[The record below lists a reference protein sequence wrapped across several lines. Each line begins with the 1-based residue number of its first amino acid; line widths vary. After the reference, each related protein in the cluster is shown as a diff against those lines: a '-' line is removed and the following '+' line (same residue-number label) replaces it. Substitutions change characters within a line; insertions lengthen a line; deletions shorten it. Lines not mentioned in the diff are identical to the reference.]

1 MKVRAILLFLLFFA
15 VSICEAKPP
24 DLNEEKTLKK
34 VKEMLSLHATQK
46 ELNPEIM
53 ERIIKNY
60 LEELD
65 PNKTYFIES
74 DIKEW
79 LYPAPA
85 FLKKTTKEYQNA
97 NFSVFNDIFL
107 AMTHAI
113 ERRHELEKE
122 IDFINLPKDVKPEEF
137 KDMDWVKSEE
147 ELKTRIVRIRALQID
162 TAAQLNAELKDKSLQ
177 RIEKRQI
184 KTEEELLDK
193 NRDQRIK
200 LILSKILKATA
211 SALDTHTSYFT
222 PEEAKQFMIN
232 VQQRLFGI
240 GAQLRDDLNGFTITK
255 LVEGGPAWN
264 SKELKVK
271 DRVIAVNGEPVVGMD
286 IIDAVELI
294 RGEENTPVILTVIRE
309 TGDEDKKEEKLDL
322 TIIRGEVVL
331 KEARY
336 EVSYEPFGDG
346 IIAYVKLHTFYQDP
360 DSSSAQDL
368 EREIKKL
375 KEEHNVKG
383 VILDLRY
390 NSGGLLT
397 QAVSVTGLF
406 ISKGTVVSIKDNSG
420 FVQHLRNLEN
430 NEVWDGPLIVL
441 VNRVS
446 ASAAEIVAQTLQDYG
461 RALII
466 GDDHTYGKGSFQTF
480 TLIPQ
485 ADQVNPEGEYKVS
498 RGIYYTVSGKTPQ
511 LTGVISDIV
520 LPGPLSESE
529 IGEKFAKYPLKQD
542 EIKPNFDDD
551 LSDIPPY
558 QRDKVRQIYK
568 TDLQRKL
575 DLYSP
580 YLETLK
586 QNTAYRMKNNKN
598 YQTFLNELKK
608 KKDHVEGEE
617 EDFGQN
623 DLQLSEAFN
632 LMKDLIILMDMSV
645 RQQFQVPA
653 AA

>member
-1 MKVRAILLFLLFFA
+1 MSIRYLLLGLCVLFFS
-15 VSICEAKPP
+15 VSEGKPP
-24 DLNEEKTLKK
+24 ELTEEVTLRK
-34 VKEMLSLHATQK
+34 VKEMLSLHASEK
-46 ELNPEIM
+46 ELTPEIM
-53 ERIIKNY
+53 GRIIKNY

-74 DIKEW
+74 DVKEW
-79 LYPAPA
+79 LEPTPE
-85 FLKKTTKEYQNA
+85 FLNKTTKEYKST

-113 ERRHELEKE
+113 ERRHELENE
-122 IDFINLPKDVKPEEF
+122 IDLTKLPKDVRPEEF
-137 KDMDWVKSEE
+137 KDMDWVKTEE
-147 ELKTRIVRIRALQID
+147 ELKTRIIRIRALQIE
-162 TAAQLNAELKDKSLQ
+162 TAAQLNEELKDKSLL
-177 RIEKRQI
+177 RIAKRQSKI
-184 KTEEELLDK
+184 EEELLDK
-193 NRDQRIK
+193 NKDLRTK

-211 SALDTHTSYFT
+211 SGLDTHTSYFT

-255 LVEGGPAWN
+255 IVEGGPAAN
-264 SKELKVK
+264 NKELKVK

-294 RGEENTPVILTVIRE
+294 RGEENTPVILTVMRDMGE
-309 TGDEDKKEEKLDL
+309 GDERKEEKLDI

-368 EREIKKL
+368 AREIKKL
-375 KEEHNVKG
+375 KSEHKVKG
-383 VILDLRY
+383 VIFDLRY

-397 QAVSVTGLF
+397 QAVAVTGLF
-406 ISKGTVVSIKDNSG
+406 IGKGTVVSIKDNSG

-430 NEVWDGPLIVL
+430 NEVWKGPLIVL

-461 RALII
+461 RALIV

-511 LTGVISDIV
+511 LTGVEPEIV

-542 EIKPNFDDD
+542 EIKPNFEDD
-551 LSDIPPY
+551 LSDIPLF
-558 QRDKVRQIYK
+558 QRDKLRQTYK
-568 TDLQRKL
+568 DLQKKMDLYPNFL
-575 DLYSP
+575 DL
-580 YLETLK
+580 LK
-586 QNTAYRMKNNKN
+586 QNASYRLKNNKN

-632 LMKDLIILMDMSV
+632 IMKDLIILMSQSRV
-645 RQQFQVPA
+645 STPNSPS
-653 AA
+653 